1 MKILIIGSVGSGKST
16 FARKLGKILDT
27 PVYEIDSI
35 VHDDEKNVK
44 RTNSEQ
50 QAIIKS
56 IDKKKDWIIEGTLRK
71 NLDNLLSKADK
82 IIFLD
87 IPVRVRRFR
96 IFKRFIRQK
105 LGIEKCNYKPS
116 FKMLTNMYKWT
127 RDFEREKVDFL
138 ERLGECQ
145 ERLIIVKDIN
155 SFVLDDIK

>member
-16 FARKLGKILDT
+16 FARKLGEILDI
-27 PVYEIDSI
+27 PVYEIDLI
-35 VHDDEKNVK
+35 VHNDQKNVK
-44 RTNSEQ
+44 RTNNEQ
-50 QAIIKS
+50 QAIIRE

-71 NLDNLLSKADK
+71 NLDNLLLKADK

-87 IPVRVRRFR
+87 IPVRVRKIR

-127 RDFEREKVDFL
+127 RDFEGEKGKFL
-138 ERLGECQ
+138 ERLGECRN
-145 ERLIIVKDIN
+145 RLIIVKDIN

>member
-1 MKILIIGSVGSGKST
+1 MKLN
-16 FARKLGKILDT
+16 
-27 PVYEIDSI
+27 SI

-50 QAIIKS
+50 QAIIKR

-71 NLDNLLSKADK
+71 NLENLLTKADK

-87 IPVRVRRFR
+87 ITVRVRRCH

-127 RDFEREKVDFL
+127 RDFEREKVYFL
-138 ERLGECQ
+138 ERLG
-145 ERLIIVKDIN
+145 
-155 SFVLDDIK
+155 